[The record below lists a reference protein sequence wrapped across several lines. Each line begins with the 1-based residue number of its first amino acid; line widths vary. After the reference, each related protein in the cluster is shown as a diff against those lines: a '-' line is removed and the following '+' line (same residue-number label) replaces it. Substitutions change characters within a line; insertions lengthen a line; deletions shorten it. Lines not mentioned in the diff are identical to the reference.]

1 MSYNSDIDKL
11 NRVTDTLSSVIRNL
25 KITNKNPVIDVS
37 SEISR
42 CRNELTASVNV
53 VDDIIVNTGV
63 VSDYLSDLEIAINLL
78 EKKLKGDGQEA
89 LT

>member
-25 KITNKNPVIDVS
+25 KITNEDSVIDVS

-42 CRNELTASVNV
+42 CRNELTASMNV

-78 EKKLKGDGQEA
+78 EKKLKGDN
-89 LT
+89 